1 MTRPG
6 ERTGSGH
13 PGADGTAPPEDP
25 RAPDTAASRGDA
37 GEEHA
42 GAREGGTRAGEGYVP
57 TRDGGT
63 RAGDGRLP
71 TPGDPAASMSL
82 LNQLLR
88 NPLDAGYHAYE
99 STDPHG
105 QGSGPWAKVLL
116 LVLAVVLG
124 IGSTVAVRTLRTPA
138 PENTGAILLKQA
150 QAQQATVTRLEGEV
164 AETSRKVKELSGTPG
179 QSGVTDDPG
188 TDLLTS
194 VTAVTGPGLTVTLQD
209 ARDTALDGR
218 SNTGMIRDQDIRL
231 VLNSLW
237 GSGAEAISVNGHRI
251 GPGTFVRTA
260 GSTIL
265 VNVTA
270 VQSPYRIEAIGDAD
284 ALSVG
289 LVRGST
295 GDYLSALQSVSGIR
309 MSTSSAKSLH
319 LEALDPAKTTYS
331 FPVDQNSSGG

>member
-1 MTRPG
+1 LRPL
-6 ERTGSGH
+6 
-13 PGADGTAPPEDP
+13 PP
-25 RAPDTAASRGDA
+25 
-37 GEEHA
+37 
-42 GAREGGTRAGEGYVP
+42 
-57 TRDGGT
+57 
-63 RAGDGRLP
+63 
-71 TPGDPAASMSL
+71 
-82 LNQLLR
+82 
-88 NPLDAGYHAYE
+88 
-99 STDPHG
+99 
-105 QGSGPWAKVLL
+105 
-116 LVLAVVLG
+116 
-124 IGSTVAVRTLRTPA
+124 PA

-179 QSGVTDDPG
+179 QSGGTDDPG

-218 SNTGMIRDQDIRL
+218 SNTGMVRDQDIRL

-284 ALSVG
+284 ALRGPRERLDGGLPLGTPVG
-289 LVRGST
+289 LRHPDVHLVREVPAPRGPRP
-295 GDYLSALQSVSGIR
+295 GQD
-309 MSTSSAKSLH
+309 H
-319 LEALDPAKTTYS
+319 LLLPRRPEQLRRLT
-331 FPVDQNSSGG
+331 